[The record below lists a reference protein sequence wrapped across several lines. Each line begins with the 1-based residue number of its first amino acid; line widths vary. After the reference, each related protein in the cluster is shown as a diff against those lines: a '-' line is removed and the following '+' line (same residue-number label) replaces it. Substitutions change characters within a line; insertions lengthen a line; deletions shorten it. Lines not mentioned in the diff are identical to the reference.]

1 MSQKFQAFIKK
12 LKQGDHA
19 QLKHTDDH
27 TLPFLVADAAA
38 EAKKHGNG
46 ATVLVASN
54 HSQMTEFT
62 NILRFIAPQL
72 TVLPFPAWDV
82 QPYDRLSAD
91 ADVQA
96 QRMRVLSALRR
107 ATQGL
112 VIVTT
117 VGAMATK
124 VPPEK
129 HIGLSLQLK
138 AGQQVNRDK
147 LVTEMTEAGYR
158 RVNTVMEA
166 GEFAVRG
173 ALMDIFPSSA
183 ANPIRLD
190 FFDNDLEEIQTFDP
204 ASQRS
209 IDNVNAIDLFPASEV
224 VLSEEAISQFRTSY
238 RSNFPQGMKDPL
250 YVDISEGRSS
260 PSMGHYLPLFYPE
273 ALSTLASFLPD
284 ETTFFGLSSFT
295 RAKTLWDEQVR
306 DAYEARKEI
315 EDLSN
320 DEEPYR
326 PLPPELLY
334 VTGNGWDDLLDRGK
348 WLFASFE
355 DKGEGKAFDPALE
368 SHLTLASQK
377 TADKTIAK
385 LLAEKVRKQ
394 GTAGGTVVI
403 SAFSLSSIERIK
415 RILQEEDIHG
425 FASYEYWPEEFDKKL
440 VNLVVSPV
448 TWGFTDN
455 EKQVLLFTEQDIF
468 GEKQNTS
475 AKRPRRKAE
484 EMIHHFSDLNP
495 GDLVVH
501 AEHGIG
507 KFVDLRTMET
517 GGQKQDYICL
527 EYDKGDKLYVPVV
540 ALDLLSRYSSEETA
554 GSKVDRLGSA
564 AWQARKAKVKKRLLD
579 MAEDLIKTAAQR
591 AQRTRPPYQKPEGL
605 YDEFCAGFPYV
616 PTPEQQQAID
626 DVESDLFSGQPMDRL
641 VVGDVGFGK
650 TEVALRA
657 AFVAAADGRQVAVVV
672 PTTLLARQHYLEF
685 KRRFAGMPI
694 NVKGLS
700 RLTAGKEAKE
710 VKEGL
715 KKGTVDI
722 VVGTHAI
729 LSKSIEFNNLGLVV
743 IDEEQRFGVAHK
755 ERMKELRSTV
765 DVLTLT
771 ATPIPRTLHM
781 SMSGL
786 KELSTITTPPVDR
799 LAIRT
804 FMMGFDSKVIR
815 EAIQREIH
823 RNGQVYVVTPRV
835 NGMNSLAQKLRE
847 LVPEAK
853 IRTAHG
859 QMDKNSLENIMS
871 DFYDGKFNVLVA
883 TTIIESGLDVPT
895 ANTMIVHRSD
905 SFGLAQLYQLRGRV
919 GRGKTRAYAYL
930 LIPPGGRM
938 TEDAHK
944 RLQILSK
951 LDHIGAGFS
960 LASFDM
966 DLRGPGNIL
975 GSEQSGF
982 IREVGFELYNQ
993 MLADAIRK
1001 RKSGEGDLEVDDA
1014 FTPVLNLGLT
1024 YRIPEEYVDDLA
1036 TRMRLYR
1043 RLSSLSSVED
1053 VTDMQNELIDRF
1065 GKLPPEVGALFKV
1078 VALRNKCREL
1088 NIEKI
1093 ETGDKGVLIG
1103 FYKDTFANPD
1113 GLLHYILA
1121 HPGVMSLRADQ
1132 KVLWHR
1138 RWPDGVSRLQAIER
1152 LLEEFKDLAAK
1163 KVA

>member
-1 MSQKFQAFIKK
+1 MSQKFVTFLAG
-12 LKQGDHA
+12 LKPGESA
-19 QLKHTDDH
+19 RLEHTDDH
-27 TLPFLVADAAA
+27 TLPFLVADCAAA
-38 EAKKHGNG
+38 TA
-46 ATVLVASN
+46 APVVLVASN
-54 HSQMTEFT
+54 HNQMTEYT
-62 NILRFIAPQL
+62 NILRFIAPQM

-82 QPYDRLSAD
+82 QPYDRLSPD
-91 ADVQA
+91 IEIQA

-107 ATQGL
+107 RTPRL
-112 VIVTT
+112 IIVTT

-129 HIGLSLQLK
+129 HIGLSVQIK
-138 AGQQVNRDK
+138 KGQKLDREK
-147 LVTEMTEAGYR
+147 LVNELSEAGYR

-173 ALMDIFPSSA
+173 ALMDIFPSSS

-190 FFDNDLEEIQTFDP
+190 FFDNDLEALHTFDP

-209 IDNVNAIDLFPASEV
+209 LDKIHAVDLFPASEI
-224 VLSEEAISQFRTSY
+224 VLSEEAISHFRTAY
-238 RSNFPQGMKDPL
+238 RAYFPDGMKDPL
-250 YVDISEGRSS
+250 YQDISAGRNS

-273 ALSTLASFLPD
+273 PLQTLSDFLPLEATFFALASFPK
-284 ETTFFGLSSFT
+284 
-295 RAKTLWDEQVR
+295 AQNLWDEQIF
-306 DAYEARKEI
+306 DAFAARKDLLGI
-315 EDLSN
+315 EG
-320 DEEPYR
+320 EEPYR
-326 PLPPELLY
+326 PLPLELLY
-334 VTGNGWDDLLDRGK
+334 VAGNAWQPLQSKGK
-348 WLFASFE
+348 WLYASFE
-355 DKGEGKAFDPALE
+355 SMGGKAFDPALE
-368 SHLTLASQK
+368 AHLTLQSQK
-377 TADKTIAK
+377 TEKKTIAA
-385 LLAEKVRKQ
+385 LLAEKVRAH
-394 GTAGGTVVI
+394 GTKGGTVVI
-403 SAFSLSSIERIK
+403 SAFTLSAVERIK
-415 RILQEEDIHG
+415 RLLADHDIYG
-425 FASYEYWPEEFDKKL
+425 FTHYEYWPERFDNKL

-448 TWGFTDN
+448 AWGFTDH
-455 EKQVLLFTEQDIF
+455 EKNLLLLTEQDIF
-468 GEKQNTS
+468 GEKQNIS

-484 EMIHHFSDLNP
+484 EMLHHFSDLNA

-507 KFVDLRTMET
+507 KFIDLKTITT
-517 GGQKQDYICL
+517 GGNTQDFICL
-527 EYDKGDKLYVPVV
+527 EYDGGDKLYVPVV
-540 ALDLLSRYSSEETA
+540 ALDLLSRYSSEEA
-554 GSKVDRLGSA
+554 NAMRLDRLGGA

-579 MAEDLIKTAAQR
+579 MADGLIKTAAKR
-591 AQRTRPPYQKPEGL
+591 AQQTRPPYQKPEGL

-626 DVESDLFSGQPMDRL
+626 DVEADLFGPQPMDRL

-657 AFVAAADGRQVAVVV
+657 AFVAAADGRQVAIVV
-672 PTTLLARQHYLEF
+672 PTTLLARQHLLEF
-685 KRRFAGMPI
+685 KKRFKGLPI
-694 NVKGLS
+694 VVGGLS
-700 RLTAGKEAKE
+700 RLTPTAEAKK
-710 VKEGL
+710 VREGL

-722 VVGTHAI
+722 VVGTHAL
-729 LSKSIEFNNLGLVV
+729 LSKSIEFAHLGLVV

-755 ERMKELRSTV
+755 ERLKELRATV

-804 FMMGFDSKVIR
+804 FIMGFDSKVIR
-815 EAIQREIH
+815 EAMLREIH

-835 NGMNSLAQKLRE
+835 DGMNSLAQQLRD

-859 QMDKNSLENIMS
+859 QMDKTTLENIMA

-883 TTIIESGLDVPT
+883 TTIIESGLDLPS
-895 ANTMIVHRSD
+895 ANTMIIHRSD
-905 SFGLAQLYQLRGRV
+905 RFGLAQLYQLRGRV
-919 GRGKTRAYAYL
+919 GRSKTRAYAYL
-930 LIPPGGRM
+930 LIPSGGRM
-938 TEDAHK
+938 TDDAHK

-951 LDHIGAGFS
+951 LDHIGAGFN
-960 LASFDM
+960 LATYDM
-966 DLRGPGNIL
+966 DLRGPGNLL
-975 GSEQSGF
+975 GAEQSGY

-993 MLADAIRK
+993 MLADAIRSK
-1001 RKSGEGDLEVDDA
+1001 KTGEDGTHEGDT

-1024 YRIPEEYVDDLA
+1024 YRIPEEYIDDLA

-1043 RLSSLSSVED
+1043 RLSSLGTIVDIED
-1053 VTDMQNELIDRF
+1053 MKNELTDRF
-1065 GKLPPEVGALFKV
+1065 GKLPLEVEALFKV
-1078 VALRNKCREL
+1078 VTLRNTCRML

-1103 FYKDTFANPD
+1103 FYKDVFANPD

-1132 KVLWHR
+1132 KLLWHR
-1138 RWPDGVSRLQAIER
+1138 RWPDGPSRLAAIER
-1152 LLEEFKDLAAK
+1152 LLQEFKDLATQ